1 MIKQTEVRVHM
12 CACAICLAGIEHGTI
27 QQHQRINLFL
37 SRLTEPQRRWYVGML
52 SQEPDSPS
60 DVELARITGL
70 DRKTI
75 RRGRR
80 ELIAGLADLP
90 HHRQRQAGAGHPA
103 TEKRSAAHNGVA
115 GGDCATY
122 GRRSHEPGQMA

>member
-1 MIKQTEVRVHM
+1 MTKLIEVRLHSCE
-12 CACAICLAGIEHGTI
+12 CATCQAGTDHATI
-27 QQHQRINLFL
+27 QQHQRVNLLL
-37 SRLTEPQRRWYVGML
+37 SRLTEPQRRWYAGML

-80 ELIAGLADLP
+80 EIITGLTELP
-90 HHRQRQAGAGHPA
+90 PARQR
-103 TEKRSAAHNGVA
+103 RA
-115 GGDCATY
+115 GG
-122 GRRSHEPGQMA
+122 GRRSGEKNTHSS

>member
-1 MIKQTEVRVHM
+1 MIKPLEVRLHM
-12 CACAICLAGIEHGTI
+12 CECAICQTEADQATRE
-27 QQHQRINLFL
+27 QHQRVNLFL

-80 ELIAGLADLP
+80 EVIAGLVELTP
-90 HHRQRQAGAGHPA
+90 EWLRR
-103 TEKRSAAHNGVA
+103 A
-115 GGDCATY
+115 GG
-122 GRRSHEPGQMA
+122 GRLSAEKKTRS

>member
-1 MIKQTEVRVHM
+1 MVKPIEIPIHM
-12 CACAICLAGIEHGTI
+12 CECAICQTEAEHPII
-27 QQHQRINLFL
+27 QQHQRMNLFL

-60 DVELARITGL
+60 ELELARITGL

-80 ELIAGLADLP
+80 EVIAGLADIVP
-90 HHRQRQAGAGHPA
+90 DRQRHPGGGRLA
-103 TEKRSAAHNGVA
+103 AEKKTRNS
-115 GGDCATY
+115 
-122 GRRSHEPGQMA
+122 

>member
-1 MIKQTEVRVHM
+1 MTKPLELAVHLCQCTICQTG
-12 CACAICLAGIEHGTI
+12 ADPGIME
-27 QQHQRINLFL
+27 QHQRMNLFL

-52 SQEPDSPS
+52 SQEPDRPS

-80 ELIAGLADLP
+80 EVSAGLAELP
-90 HHRQRQAGAGHPA
+90 PERQRRPGGGRLAA
-103 TEKRSAAHNGVA
+103 EKKTRS
-115 GGDCATY
+115 
-122 GRRSHEPGQMA
+122 S